1 MQMSHR
7 IDCVA
12 VLLSGLLLLSSL
24 PVRAQGTPGTIT
36 GLVTDPSGAVIS
48 GATVTA
54 ISASGKITSEK
65 SGPAGT
71 FTVRNLP
78 AGSYTLTVD
87 ATGFSPFRSPNVN
100 VVAGRRITLNASLS
114 VLAAKAQVNVQAE
127 ATQVSVAPTQNASSV
142 SISGKNLQTLADD
155 PDTLMS
161 QITELAG
168 PSAGPNGP
176 EIYIDG
182 FTGGDLPPKSA
193 IREIRVNQ
201 NPFSAAYDRLG
212 YGRVEILT
220 KPGSEAFH
228 GSGFI
233 LGNASAFNTASPF
246 LNNVSLPPY
255 HTILFG
261 GDFGGPIGKKASFFM
276 STERR
281 NINRDNIVNTEI
293 LDSNFQPAP
302 YTAAVPNPRILTSIS
317 PRLDVQIGT
326 NNTLSARY
334 HFFGADEQNNGVDTQ
349 SLPSQAYSFTRK
361 HQLLEVSDTQVLSPK
376 LINETR
382 FQFLHFHNVQT
393 PQDFSPTIDVLG
405 TFTGGGYSGGS
416 EDRRESHYEL
426 QNLTTMN
433 LANHYFQF
441 GGLIRDVNRTEAINS
456 NFNGT
461 FIFNSLANY
470 QATEVGLSQGL
481 TIQQIEVAGA
491 GPSQFNL
498 TSGNPVAS
506 VNRLDGSLWA
516 QDDWKLRPNITFSYG
531 LRFETENVISDHADW
546 APRLGISIGLG
557 QGKDIKTVLRAG
569 SGVFYDRFD
578 DDEMITAAHLNG
590 INQFTYIVKS
600 PTFFP
605 TPPPVSTFS
614 GSGVAPT
621 VYKISPNLKSPYQI
635 ETAVSIERQLTSD
648 ATVSLTYLNSRGERQ
663 FLTNDINAPL
673 PGTYSP
679 GVPDSGVR
687 PLGNSFGDV
696 YEYQSKGIYR
706 QNQIIANFRVQQK
719 WGSVFGYYTFNDAK
733 SDTSGVNSIATNPY
747 NIVED
752 YGRAR
757 FAIRNRVFFGG
768 SFSAPLGLQFSP
780 MLIARSGIPFSIT
793 LGEDLFG
800 TGVHNARPSLATP
813 STPTSDVRITRYGT
827 FDVAPSPTDSLIP
840 PNSETGPAAFTLN
853 LRVSKVFGFGS
864 ETKQHGVGE
873 GGGGDDGHHHHRGGL
888 GNRGLAS
895 GGGGPEGPSAGR
907 KYAIT
912 LTAEVQNLL
921 NTQNFWIPVSNL
933 NSPLFG
939 KSTALTGEPF
949 SGEGDA
955 NRRID
960 LRLSFSF

>member
-1 MQMSHR
+1 MSRR
-7 IDCVA
+7 IDCV
-12 VLLSGLLLLSSL
+12 VILLIGLLLLSALSL
-24 PVRAQGTPGTIT
+24 HAQQAPGTIT
-36 GLVTDPSGAVIS
+36 GVVTDPSGAVIP

-54 ISASGKITSEK
+54 TAPSGKTASAK

-71 FTVRNLP
+71 FTIRDLP
-78 AGSYTLTVD
+78 PGAYTVTAD
-87 ATGFSPFRSPNVN
+87 ATGFSQFRSTNVR
-100 VVAGRRITLNASLS
+100 VSSGRHTTLNASLS
-114 VLAAKAQVNVQAE
+114 VLAAQAQVNVQAE

-142 SISGKNLQTLADD
+142 SISGKDLQTLADD

-246 LNNVSLPPY
+246 LDNVSLPPY

-261 GDFGGPIGKKASFFM
+261 GDFGGPIGKKASFFI
-276 STERR
+276 SAERR
-281 NINRDNIVNTEI
+281 NINRDNVVNTEI
-293 LDSNFQPAP
+293 LDSNFQPVS
-302 YTAAVPNPRILTSIS
+302 YTAAVPNPRTLTSVS
-317 PRLDVQIGT
+317 PRFDVQLGT

-334 HFFGADEQNNGVDTQ
+334 HFFGADERNNGIDTQ

-376 LINETR
+376 VINETR

-393 PQDFSPTIDVLG
+393 PQGFSPTIDVLG
-405 TFTGGGYSGGS
+405 TFTGGGYSGGT
-416 EDRRESHYEL
+416 ENRRESHYEF

-433 LANHYFQF
+433 LASHYFQF
-441 GGLIRDVNRTEAINS
+441 GGFIRDINRTESLNS

-461 FIFNSLANY
+461 FTFNSLASY
-470 QATEVGLSQGL
+470 QATELGLSQGL
-481 TIQQIEVAGA
+481 TIQQIEAAGA

-498 TSGNPVAS
+498 TAGNPVAS
-506 VNRLDGSLWA
+506 VNRIDGSLWA

-546 APRLGISIGLG
+546 APRVGISIGLG
-557 QGKDIKTVLRAG
+557 RGKDVKTVLRAG
-569 SGVFYDRFD
+569 SGIFYDRFD

-590 INQFTYIVKS
+590 INQLTYIVKS
-600 PTFFP
+600 PAFFP
-605 TPPPVSTFS
+605 TPPPVATLS
-614 GSGVAPT
+614 GSGIAPT
-621 VYKISPNLKSPYQI
+621 VYKISPNLKAPYQV
-635 ETAVSIERQLTSD
+635 ETAASIERQLTRD
-648 ATVSLTYLNSRGERQ
+648 ATVSLTYLNSYGERQ

-679 GVPDSGVR
+679 DIPNSGIR
-687 PLGNSFGDV
+687 PLGNSVGDV
-696 YEYQSKGIYR
+696 YEYVSQGIYR
-706 QNQIIANFRVQQK
+706 QNQIITNFRVQQR
-719 WGSVFGYYTFNDAK
+719 WGSLFGYYTFNDAK
-733 SDTSGVNSIATNPY
+733 SDTAGVNSVATNPY
-747 NIVED
+747 NIMED

-757 FAIRNRVFFGG
+757 FAIRNRVFVGG
-768 SFSAPLGLQFSP
+768 TFSAPLGLQLSP

-800 TGVHNARPSLATP
+800 TGVHNARPSLANPATP
-813 STPTSDVRITRYGT
+813 ASDVRVTSYGT
-827 FDVAPSPTDSLIP
+827 FDIAPSPTAALIP

-853 LRVSKVFGFGS
+853 LRVSKVFGFGQ

-873 GGGGDDGHHHHRGGL
+873 GGEGGDGHYHHRGGL

-895 GGGGPEGPSAGR
+895 GGGGPKGPSAER

-912 LTAEVQNLL
+912 ITAEVQNLL
-921 NTQNFWIPVSNL
+921 NTQNLWIPVSNL
-933 NSPLFG
+933 DSPLFG
-939 KSTALTGEPF
+939 KSIALTGEPF
-949 SGEGDA
+949 TGEGDA
-955 NRRID
+955 VRRID